1 MGHRASACVDERT
14 DPHRPIEPVESAVAA
29 FIGRTAKGPLEP
41 TRIRSWSD
49 FTARFGAG
57 VARGMVA
64 DAVAGFF
71 DNGGTNAYV
80 VRIGADVADDCPLP
94 LGEYDDASDRLAAV
108 EDVTIVCGPD
118 IWTDIERGGD
128 RARATQA
135 QRILIAHCEQRGDRI
150 AVLDAPPGLDADQ
163 ALAWRTADGD
173 HDSSFAV
180 LYYPWLKLFDG
191 VAGTAKLVPPC
202 GHVAGVWARTD
213 ATRGVHKAATNELV
227 HGVIGVGC
235 AVSRAEQELL
245 EAAGLNCVRA
255 FLGRGVRVWGSKTLS
270 SDRQWQEINVRRVVS
285 HIEASVRRGT
295 RWMSGEVDDV
305 RLRRHLVRS
314 VRTFLFQALLSGALV
329 GESVADAF
337 RVELSEDVADELV
350 CQIGIAAR
358 APGEFTTFRLVRTAE
373 RSAEVAE

>member
-1 MGHRASACVDERT
+1 MGHRPAACVETRS
-14 DPHRPIEPVESAVAA
+14 DPYRPIEPVETAVAA
-29 FIGRTAKGPLEP
+29 FIGRTAKGPLAP
-41 TRIRSWSD
+41 TRIRSCSE
-49 FTARFGAG
+49 FTGQFGGG
-57 VARGMVA
+57 VARGMMA
-64 DAVAGFF
+64 EAVAGFF
-71 DNGGTNAYV
+71 DNGGTTAYV
-80 VRIGADVADDCPLP
+80 LRVGADTPDDVPLP
-94 LGEYDDASDRLAAV
+94 RDEYVDATARLRMV

-118 IWTDIERGGD
+118 IWTDLDRGGD
-128 RARATQA
+128 HELAQQA
-135 QRILIAHCEQRGDRI
+135 HRILIAHCEDQGDRI
-150 AVLDAPPGLDADQ
+150 AVLDAPPGLDAQ
-163 ALAWRTADGD
+163 QVLAWRMSGAA
-173 HDSSFAV
+173 HDSRFAV
-180 LYYPWLKLFDG
+180 LYYPWLKVFDG

-255 FLGRGVRVWGSKTLS
+255 FLGRGVRVWGSRTLS
-270 SDRQWQEINVRRVVS
+270 SDPQWQELNVRRAVS

-295 RWMSGEVDDV
+295 RWIAGEVDDV

-329 GESVADAF
+329 GESVTDAF
-337 RVELSEDVADELV
+337 RVEVVEDGDDELV

-358 APGEFTTFRLVRTAE
+358 SPGEFTTFRLVHRSGNTAE
-373 RSAEVAE
+373 IAE